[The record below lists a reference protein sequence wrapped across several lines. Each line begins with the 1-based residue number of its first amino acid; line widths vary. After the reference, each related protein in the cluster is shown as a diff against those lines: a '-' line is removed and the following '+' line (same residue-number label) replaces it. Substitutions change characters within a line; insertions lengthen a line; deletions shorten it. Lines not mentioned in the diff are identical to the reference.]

1 MLPEN
6 INDELIEIVQFLM
19 EEFAQ
24 ETEYVTERI
33 RSWLIDNGYEDVSD
47 IISITTMVQ
56 NAIERWRFCDFDSNE
71 IVKER
76 SARRGI
82 EDYFNE

>member
-6 INDELIEIVQFLM
+6 INDELIELVQFLM
-19 EEFAQ
+19 EEYAA

-47 IISITTMVQ
+47 IISITSMVE
-56 NAIERWRFCDFDSNE
+56 NAIERWRFCSFDSNE

>member
-1 MLPEN
+1 MLRED
-6 INDELIEIVQFLM
+6 INDELIEFVQFLM

-33 RSWLIDNGYEDVSD
+33 RSEIIDSSDYDVCD
-47 IISITTMVQ
+47 IIGITIMVK
-56 NAIERWRFCDFDSNE
+56 NAIERWRFCDFNDNE

>member
-6 INDELIEIVQFLM
+6 INDELIELVQNFM
-19 EEFAQ
+19 QQYAA

-33 RSWLIDNGYEDVSD
+33 RSELIDIGYDDVAD
-47 IISITTMVQ
+47 IIGITIMVK

>member
-6 INDELIEIVQFLM
+6 INDELIQLVQNFM
-19 EEFAQ
+19 QQYAA

-33 RSWLIDNGYEDVSD
+33 RSELIDIGYDDVAD
-47 IISITTMVQ
+47 IIGITIMVR
-56 NAIERWRFCDFDSNE
+56 NAIERWRFCDFNDNPI
-71 IVKER
+71 IVER

>member
-6 INDELIEIVQFLM
+6 INDELIQLVQNFM
-19 EEFAQ
+19 QQYAA

-33 RSWLIDNGYEDVSD
+33 RSELIDIGYDDVAD
-47 IISITTMVQ
+47 IIGITIMVQ
-56 NAIERWRFCDFDSNE
+56 NAIERWKFCDFNDNV